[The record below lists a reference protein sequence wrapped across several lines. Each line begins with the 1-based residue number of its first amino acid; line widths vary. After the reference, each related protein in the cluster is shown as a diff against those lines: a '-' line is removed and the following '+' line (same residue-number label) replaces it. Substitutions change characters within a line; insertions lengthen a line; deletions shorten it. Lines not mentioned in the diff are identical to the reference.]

1 MLYGLDKRLNAADVE
16 TDLGTA
22 RQMINQ
28 SELPYA
34 RNVPLRTIIAQ
45 MIEEIPGVLI
55 YPIGDPW
62 HLSSDVNK
70 AIGTYM
76 YTILTSDCT
85 LPPAPNIC
93 SDSTQWRSWMA
104 HKVGQEIAWNLMYQ
118 QGANSCNKQ
127 IDNITA
133 CGSYTW
139 INGTT
144 YYSPNT
150 SATFTYT
157 NSAGCDS
164 SVILNLTFNS
174 LDMSVTQNGSSLT
187 ANQAGANYQWL
198 NCSTGALITAA
209 NNQSYTPAT
218 NGNYAVIVNYNGCS
232 DTSSCIILNTVGL
245 IDNIFE
251 SELLIYPNPTDENVS
266 IELGSYCDNVT
277 LIVRNVYGN
286 EMISQNIQNT
296 DLVNVKIEGAPGVYF
311 LTISC
316 HDKNATFK
324 ILKK

>member
-1 MLYGLDKRLNAADVE
+1 
-16 TDLGTA
+16 
-22 RQMINQ
+22 
-28 SELPYA
+28 
-34 RNVPLRTIIAQ
+34 
-45 MIEEIPGVLI
+45 
-55 YPIGDPW
+55 
-62 HLSSDVNK
+62 
-70 AIGTYM
+70 
-76 YTILTSDCT
+76 
-85 LPPAPNIC
+85 
-93 SDSTQWRSWMA
+93 
-104 HKVGQEIAWNLMYQ
+104 MYQ

-144 YYSPNT
+144 YYSSNT

-164 SVILNLTFNS
+164 SVILNLTINP

-198 NCSTGALITAA
+198 NCSSGAFIMGA

-218 NGNYAVIVNYNGCS
+218 NGSYAVIVNYNGCS
-232 DTSSCIILNTVGL
+232 NTSSCIILNTVGL